1 MSVTADMI
9 VIVLRGDPIG
19 KGRPRAR
26 MVTPRN
32 GPAFV
37 TMYTPAETRAYE
49 NALSL
54 VARAAMRS
62 KQPLGGPLCVT
73 VTASFPVPN
82 SWPQRQ
88 RTAAYA
94 GTVLPTKKP
103 DPDNILKIIDAL
115 NGIVWGDD
123 SQIVDARVV
132 KIYAAESSLRIEVK
146 PFALPLEAVA

>member
-1 MSVTADMI
+1 MTADASAV
-9 VIVLRGDPIG
+9 VIVLRGEPIG

-26 MVTPRN
+26 MVTPRA
-32 GPAFV
+32 GVPFV
-37 TMYTPAETRAYE
+37 SMYTPAETRAYE
-49 NALSL
+49 GALSL
-54 VARAAMRS
+54 VARAAMRG
-62 KQPLGGPLCVT
+62 KPPLAGPLCVT
-73 VTASFPVPN
+73 VTASFPVPT
-82 SWPQRQ
+82 SWSQRQ

-115 NGIVWGDD
+115 NTIVWGDD

-132 KIYAAESSLRIEVK
+132 KVYAVEPSLRIEVR